1 MLRRLHA
8 GAPEAAALLD
18 RTTRMA
24 GDIDAQVA
32 AILDD
37 VRRRGDAAVT
47 EYTRRFDRREPAP
60 GGGYEIAAARWDA
73 LAAQVAAPVRAALA
87 LAAERI
93 RAFSERTR
101 GGDPDLA
108 DVDVTL
114 GGVRLELRLS
124 PLARVGLYV
133 PGGTARYPSS
143 VLMTAIPAKVAGVPE
158 VVMVTPGAS
167 PETLL
172 AARLAGVD
180 RVFELGGAQ
189 AVGALAYGT
198 ETVPRVDK
206 IVGPG
211 NAWVASA
218 KRQVYG
224 EVDIDSIAGPSEV
237 LIVADAGA
245 DPAWVAADLIAQA
258 EHDREARAILV
269 TTSETLAAAVDRAL
283 AAQLADLPRREI
295 AAAALAA
302 HGAAVI
308 AASQG
313 EAIAF
318 VNAYAP
324 EHLELQVAD
333 ARALVPR
340 CTAAGAI
347 FVGAYSS
354 EAAGDYLAGA
364 NHVLPTGGAARY
376 ASPLGV
382 HDFRKRTSIVE
393 YSPEA
398 AGAHAA
404 PIAALAACEGLDGHG
419 RSALLRGAPVA
430 GAGDPAAALAPAF
443 TPAATPAATS
453 DLGLGPLAARVP
465 EALRQTAAYHVPLPP
480 RVIAKLDANELPYSL
495 PPELRARLGAALA
508 ELPLERYPDPA
519 ARRLRAAVA
528 RRLGVDG
535 AQLVF
540 GNGSDELIAMLCAAF
555 AAPPARVLYPVP
567 SFVYYRL
574 AAVARGSE
582 PIEVPLDESWQ
593 LPEAELLRAVAE
605 RRPAVVFLALPNN
618 PTGTL
623 WRMGFARE
631 LAARHP
637 DVVVVSDEA
646 YAAYS
651 GATNLPHLAEHGNL
665 VVMRTLSKIGMA
677 GLRVGFTIS
686 SPAIAAVLEKVR
698 APYNLS
704 ALDQAAAE
712 LLVDEAAAWCE
723 ARAREV
729 VAERGRL
736 AAGLVAAGLHVFPS
750 EANLVLVRCPDAPAA
765 AALWRRLADAGI
777 SVRAFGPGRLADC
790 LRITVGT
797 PAENDALLAALG

>member
-1 MLRRLHA
+1 MTARGTATAVLRRLRA
-8 GAPEAAALLD
+8 GAPEASALLD
-18 RTTRMA
+18 RSTRMA
-24 GDIDAQVA
+24 GDVDAQVA
-32 AILDD
+32 AIVED
-37 VRRRGDAAVT
+37 VRRRRDAAVA
-47 EYTRRFDRREPAP
+47 EYTRRFDGRAP
-60 GGGYEIAAARWDA
+60 GPQGYELPAARWDE
-73 LAAQVAAPVRAALA
+73 LAARVAAPVREALA

-93 RAFSERTR
+93 RAFHARALE
-101 GGDPDLA
+101 GEIDL
-108 DVDVTL
+108 DVTQ
-114 GGVRLELRLS
+114 GGVRLELRLQ
-124 PLARVGLYV
+124 PIARAGLYV

-189 AVGALAYGT
+189 AVGALAFGT

-237 LIVADAGA
+237 LVIVDGAA

-269 TTSETLAAAVDRAL
+269 TTDAALADAVDAQL

-295 AAAALAA
+295 AAHALAA

-308 AASQG
+308 AASVG

-318 VNAYAP
+318 ANAYAP
-324 EHLELQVAD
+324 EHLELQVAG
-333 ARALVPR
+333 ARELAAR

-347 FVGAYSS
+347 FVGPYSS

-393 YSPEA
+393 YDA
-398 AGAHAA
+398 ATAAAHAA

-419 RSALLRGAPVA
+419 RSALLRA
-430 GAGDPAAALAPAF
+430 GAHATLGPPPAASSVPASSAPA
-443 TPAATPAATS
+443 

-465 EALRQTAAYHVPLPP
+465 EALRQTPAYHVPLPP
-480 RVIAKLDANELPYSL
+480 RVVAKLDANELPYPL
-495 PPELRARLGAALA
+495 PPELRARLAAVLA
-508 ELPLERYPDPA
+508 EVPLERYPDPA

-528 RRLGVDG
+528 RQLGVGGD
-535 AQLVF
+535 QLVF
-540 GNGSDELIAMLCAAF
+540 GNGSDELIALLCAAF

-574 AAVARGSE
+574 GAIARGVE
-582 PIEVPLDESWQ
+582 PIEVPLGPGFA
-593 LPEAELLRAVAE
+593 LPEAELLRAAE
-605 RRPAVVFLALPNN
+605 THRPAVVFLALPNN

-623 WRMGFARE
+623 WRMGFALE

-637 DVVVVSDEA
+637 DMVVVSDEA

-651 GATNLPHLAEHGNL
+651 GATNLPHLPAHPNL
-665 VVMRTLSKIGMA
+665 VVMRTLSKLGMA
-677 GLRVGFTIS
+677 GLRVGFSIS
-686 SPAIAAVLEKVR
+686 SPAVASLLERVR
-698 APYNLS
+698 PPYNVS

-723 ARAREV
+723 ARAGDV

-736 AAGLVAAGLHVFPS
+736 AAGLRAAGLEVFPS
-750 EANLVLVRCPDAPAA
+750 EANLLLVRCPDAP
-765 AALWRRLADAGI
+765 ALWRRLADAGI

-797 PAENDALLAALG
+797 PAENEALLAALP